1 MSCNRIQDKLMLFQA
16 RELPDRDSDQIRRHL
31 RSCACCSAVASEL
44 RELERIAG
52 YAVSTSVAAPPGLDA
67 RVMTAIRQPTP
78 AGFRRMSR
86 LPLPWRLRRLAIAAL
101 MLFFL
106 TGAFAVGHWIAY
118 REVNDRMELWPAPV
132 RCDVEN
138 MVPSMYALPKKNG
151 RIVAPGSP
159 EFLAI
164 SNGPTGM
171 AANGHMRKHGKSCR
185 CWEGKPTSP
194 SGTAPR

>member
-16 RELPDRDSDQIRRHL
+16 RELPERDSDQIRRHL

-67 RVMTAIRQPTP
+67 RIMTAIRKPTP
-78 AGFRRMSR
+78 AGFQRMAR

-101 MLFFL
+101 TLFFL

-118 REVNDRMELWPAPV
+118 REVNDRMEQWPAPV
-132 RCDVEN
+132 RCEHEN
-138 MVPSMYALPKKNG
+138 MIPSVHALPKVNG

-159 EFLAI
+159 EYLAI
-164 SNGPTGM
+164 VRGSREM
-171 AANGHMRKHGKSCR
+171 AANGHMRKHGKACR
-185 CWEGKPTSP
+185 CWEGKAPMP
-194 SGTAPR
+194 SATAPP